1 MTFNTQTSSKPR
13 LKNDTLG
20 DESIKEL
27 STAYVTMNIQPF
39 ESFCIELIQK
49 GGGKQETKDKIIA
62 AVKAAPKQGKLK
74 KTMDFIL
81 AGMGLGV

>member
-1 MTFNTQTSSKPR
+1 MFSTQTSSKPR

-27 STAYVTMNIQPF
+27 SNAYITMNVQPF
-39 ESFCIELIQK
+39 EDFCIDLIQK
-49 GGGKQETKDKIIA
+49 GGGKQDTKDKIIN
-62 AVKAAPKQGKLK
+62 AVKVAPKQGKLK